1 MTIRSILVLALVI
14 GVAACGRK
22 GMPERPDDAVYPRD
36 YPYTPLP
43 SETKAKTQPERSG
56 TAAPELNFH
65 NGY

>member
-22 GMPERPDDAVYPRD
+22 SMPERPDDAVYPRD

-43 SETKAKTQPERSG
+43 SESKAKPGRSD